1 MNIQDADKILH
12 ELSEEADTA
21 LYDIFKKID
30 KTSEILTKKILDAFR
45 EERISAS
52 HFDSTTGYGYDDK
65 GRDALDR
72 IYAKVFGK
80 EAAFVRHNLV
90 SGTHALTVALFG
102 ILRPG
107 DVMLSVTGKPY
118 DTLDE
123 VIGLSGNPGDG
134 SLRDFG
140 VIYRET
146 PLGADFTPELS
157 DKAVKMVYIQ
167 RSKGYLDRPTL
178 SVADIN
184 EITAKVHA
192 LRPDVFV
199 VVDNCYGEFTEENEP
214 DADLLV
220 GSLIK
225 NPGGGIA
232 ESGGYVAGSAKAVE
246 LVSYRFTCPG
256 IGLECG
262 ATLGQN
268 RNMYKGLF
276 FAPHI
281 VAQALKTAHFAAYV
295 FEKLG
300 FDVYPLWQ
308 EKRYDIIQ
316 TVRLGDPEKLCAF
329 CRGIQAGSPVDSF
342 ARPEPWAMP
351 GYSDE
356 VIMAAGTFTQGASLE
371 LSADGPIRAPYIVFM
386 QGGLTYESGKI
397 GILSAAREVLGK

>member
-1 MNIQDADKILH
+1 MNIQEADKILDN
-12 ELSEEADTA
+12 LSEEADAA
-21 LYDIFKKID
+21 LADIFKKID

-184 EITAKVHA
+184 EITAKVHSV
-192 LRPDVFV
+192 RPDVFV

-276 FAPHI
+276 FAPHT